1 MILHHLKHFLSEIL
15 VLGALIVPVA
25 VALATLIGLA
35 SWLIGGQE
43 IGLRASWI
51 TWCAT
56 MGVVP
61 IFLRLSCGPDT
72 RMICDRCLTALNRRL
87 HHSLGRIVQKERRRH
102 ARYRVD
108 FPATFS
114 NDRTSGFGIIA
125 DVSAG
130 GCRIESNVPIAPGE
144 VGQLLIELPDCP
156 ASLKISQALFR
167 WVRGQEYG
175 LEFMRMEPDDEGW
188 LNRLI
193 DHISVGAIDDMAQV
207 Q

>member
-1 MILHHLKHFLSEIL
+1 MMIHHLKHFLSEIL
-15 VLGALIVPVA
+15 ALGALIVPVA
-25 VALATLIGLA
+25 VALAMLIGLA

-43 IGLRASWI
+43 SGLRASWI

-72 RMICDRCLTALNRRL
+72 RMICDRCLTALKRGL
-87 HHSLGRIVQKERRRH
+87 HHSFGRGVQKERRRH

-114 NDRTSGFGIIA
+114 NDRTSGFGVLA

-130 GCRIESNVPIAPGE
+130 GCRVTSKTPIVAGE
-144 VGQLLIELPDCP
+144 FGQLLINLPNGIAP
-156 ASLKISQALFR
+156 LTVSHALVR
-167 WVRGQEYG
+167 WVKGQECG
-175 LEFMRMEPDDEGW
+175 LEFIRMEPDDKGW
-188 LNRLI
+188 LSRMTSQL
-193 DHISVGAIDDMAQV
+193 DVVGAGTSRC
-207 Q
+207 